1 MEKMRQYG
9 TCGGHT
15 EITAFMR
22 LFDAIV
28 YVHTRNGVII
38 NGADGQ
44 DEVKPGDKRLLVHIA
59 FNKVRRAF
67 AAFLRSV
74 HS

>member
-1 MEKMRQYG
+1 MEQMRQYG

-22 LFDAIV
+22 IFDAIV
-28 YVHTRNGVII
+28 YVHTPNGVII

-44 DEVKPGDKRLLVHIA
+44 DEVNSGDKRLPVHIA
-59 FNKVRRAF
+59 FHNVR
-67 AAFLRSV
+67 
-74 HS
+74 